1 LTALKAVK
9 TPIFNSTDGSCD
21 NFALEVHLKVM
32 FKPIEKST
40 MAAFEVTKVIVDI
53 VYGKYVPITKVT
65 QV

>member
-1 LTALKAVK
+1 
-9 TPIFNSTDGSCD
+9 
-21 NFALEVHLKVM
+21 M

-65 QV
+65 QVQIARKNSILFLENENTRRNSGSPGYI